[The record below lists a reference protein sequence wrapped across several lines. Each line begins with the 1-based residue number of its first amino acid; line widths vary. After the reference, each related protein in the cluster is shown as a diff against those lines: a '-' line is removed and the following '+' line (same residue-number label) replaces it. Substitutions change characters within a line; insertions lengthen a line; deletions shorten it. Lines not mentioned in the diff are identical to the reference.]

1 MTVKERLH
9 HLVDDLPEREAHAA
23 LRFIEFLRDASVG
36 PCPECGQMEHT
47 PNAETIQ
54 ALRESRA
61 GIGLTR
67 ATDLDDLFAKLRS

>member
-9 HLVDDLPEREAHAA
+9 HLVDDLPENEAHAA

-47 PNAETIQ
+47 PNAETRRVM
-54 ALRESRA
+54 AETDA
-61 GIGLTR
+61 GIGLTTHSSVDEMFR
-67 ATDLDDLFAKLRS
+67 KLGL